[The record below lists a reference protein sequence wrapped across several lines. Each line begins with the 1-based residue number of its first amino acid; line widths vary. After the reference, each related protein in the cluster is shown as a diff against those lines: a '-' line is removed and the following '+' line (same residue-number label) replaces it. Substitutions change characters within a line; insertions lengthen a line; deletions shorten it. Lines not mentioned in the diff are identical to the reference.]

1 MVFKGILIDLHMS
14 YIPKYVLK
22 RMIPVDAI
30 KIVGDNLEI
39 IFVNIISPVQIKTLP
54 ENAVDYMSIKI
65 DGQPLDKEIMEQMVF
80 IVDEKEI
87 PLSNPVDSNNLLVG
101 VGTSV
106 LIKVPN
112 PGFQQGEEHHI

>member
-1 MVFKGILIDLHMS
+1 
-14 YIPKYVLK
+14 
-22 RMIPVDAI
+22 
-30 KIVGDNLEI
+30 
-39 IFVNIISPVQIKTLP
+39 
-54 ENAVDYMSIKI
+54 MSIKI

-87 PLSNPVDSNNLLVG
+87 PLSNPVDANNLLVG

-112 PGFQQGEEHHI
+112 PGFQQGEEAHI